1 LLPVPSLIYADFSG
15 TVLCSRALRNFEKK
29 MISDDGMLLGFAKS
43 PKWADLL
50 LAVPRWFQKFG
61 PSSAG
66 DLASKVHTH
75 YRSIAPTPDCGPKKF
90 VNWIREVS
98 EMMESPLPVDED

>member
-1 LLPVPSLIYADFSG
+1 MTACCSGLQSRPNGPIFCLQCRAGFRSL
-15 TVLCSRALRNFEKK
+15 
-29 MISDDGMLLGFAKS
+29 
-43 PKWADLL
+43 
-50 LAVPRWFQKFG
+50 G